1 MSGAFGKSSDKKLIE
16 RIANADKAAV
26 QALFARYHVRIY
38 RFIKRMVSDETVA
51 KRLANEV
58 FIDVWRQAGRFESR
72 SAVSTWLMAMA
83 HAKSYYWLR
92 NKTDLTNGNGIATPL
107 HDTIGP
113 LENNDLPENKGRS
126 EQRPRKTDKGS
137 ALRHAIDRLSAD
149 HRAIMD
155 LAYYHELS
163 VREVAKV
170 LEIPARMVKTRM
182 FQARKNLADKL
193 KEAGI
198 DRSWP

>member
-38 RFIKRMVSDETVA
+38 RFIMRMVSDETVA

-83 HAKSYYWLR
+83 HAKSDYWLH
-92 NKTDLTNGNGIATPL
+92 NKTDLTNSNGIAAP
-107 HDTIGP
+107 
-113 LENNDLPENKGRS
+113 LPEHKS
-126 EQRPRKTDKGS
+126 PPEQTPGKTDKGS

-149 HRAIMD
+149 HRAVMD

-182 FQARKNLADKL
+182 FQARKDLAEQL